1 MLQHVSITL
10 DLPVNGT
17 GSDYAGAISHAIHQ
31 AASRGDLSGSD
42 ALAGLLAVLRLSAE
56 ADHYSH
62 LGALQHVADQPQ
74 QL

>member
-17 GSDYAGAISHAIHQ
+17 GRDYAGAISQAIDR
-31 AASRGDLSGSD
+31 ATSRGDLSGTD

-56 ADHYSH
+56 AS
-62 LGALQHVADQPQ
+62 LIAPQ
-74 QL
+74 NFAAAPRPL